1 MKTET
6 KRPMAGRARSLL
18 RKVSAE
24 IDSIPKYKGSLTGQ
38 PAETP
43 LQMVSHSITAARRAI
58 RFLKG
63 KPSESSLV
71 SKRKKL
77 EGIVKDAE
85 EFKKMD
91 FSFSEGK
98 GPSGEMGK
106 ATTTLSKSAYLNK
119 KRKERNR

>member
-18 RKVSAE
+18 KKVSAE

-58 RFLKG
+58 RFLKSQ
-63 KPSESSLV
+63 PSVSSLV

-91 FSFSEGK
+91 FSGK
-98 GPSGEMGK
+98 PSGEMGK